1 MQFRYYRILLH
12 NIFGRNIYIP
22 LNFYEKMK
30 KSLVMCLAVITV
42 FMSLVLTSAESNDGT
57 VNAGVNLQVRA
68 DNANVRAS
76 TTTNVDT
83 VGMREERMENRQ
95 AILDSRAQKIIEF
108 RERIKERDGELRVD
122 GRYHIQ
128 VRELSPEMRSII
140 AGKTNARTGLNL
152 STEDIDN
159 KTMLRAHLSNGLQA
173 DVKIMPDR
181 ASAVALK
188 RLRAKCAERNC
199 TIELKEVSRGNKTML
214 TYEVQT
220 DKDSRLFFIFKKRMM
235 VRASVDAETGE
246 IILSKKPWWAFLA
259 KEQNAAEADI
269 DAEVGLSTEANAT
282 IESTENN

>member
-1 MQFRYYRILLH
+1 
-12 NIFGRNIYIP
+12 
-22 LNFYEKMK
+22 
-30 KSLVMCLAVITV
+30 MCLAVVTV